1 MHQAGQAAERTL
13 IPPIPRPCSL
23 APSLTTPLY
32 SISVSKALRQS
43 LRNSFLARV
52 SRTKIHLPQEQA
64 MYACIRRIGGGFF
77 DVVCTPSNATA
88 HSCDPPP
95 SRYPKEPEPRQGGS
109 GPKWIRRCAIVDGA
123 LAWGR
128 GKPQPAHCQSTAR
141 MPPTHHAVCRTY
153 TLQSIASKCA
163 PRRRSPL
170 S

>member
-1 MHQAGQAAERTL
+1 
-13 IPPIPRPCSL
+13 
-23 APSLTTPLY
+23 
-32 SISVSKALRQS
+32 
-43 LRNSFLARV
+43 
-52 SRTKIHLPQEQA
+52 